1 MYTLTEY
8 CISGYFRVE
17 KFSCVKFSC
26 QKIFVVLA
34 RPRNFSTRVKMAMYK
49 YQLQW
54 CMRGYHI
61 YKEEWEAAVS
71 EELKCEREK
80 NNAKDAYAVAVV
92 HENVIVGHLPQK
104 ISQISALFLKQQGK
118 ISCKVLGRCRYS
130 VDLPQ
135 GGLEIP
141 FVNFRCLKNVMC

>member
-1 MYTLTEY
+1 
-8 CISGYFRVE
+8 
-17 KFSCVKFSC
+17 
-26 QKIFVVLA
+26 
-34 RPRNFSTRVKMAMYK
+34 MAMYE

-80 NNAKDAYAVAVV
+80 NNTKDPYAGTVV
-92 HENVIVGHLPQK
+92 RDNVIVGHLPQK
-104 ISQISALFLKQQGK
+104 ISRISALLLKRQGK
-118 ISCKVLGRCRYS
+118 MSCKVLGRHHYS

-135 GGLEIP
+135 EGLEIP
-141 FVNFRCLKNVMC
+141 FVNFRCLKNFVC